1 MKVKN
6 DISSLY
12 TMSASMLESEI
23 KAARILDHGSP
34 YWYFIVSGSTP
45 EETLEH
51 EEALT
56 LRLEDEISRGN
67 LGSFL
72 GTSVFVPSVK
82 TQEKTY
88 EAMKALLPIAE
99 SQYENLGFPL
109 EYAQF
114 FFDEFAAGAT
124 YCLPE
129 NAPPNAGVSNLWIG
143 ETRGN
148 YYSCV
153 MPMHPGDEA
162 VFRAIS
168 AEFDFVHFIN
178 KAQDISRDLDILT
191 KTVLFLFLA
200 AYLVIS
206 VMVFF
211 VYPWRDS
218 LKICIVP
225 LFLVLAAL
233 AILAANAIPLGFFSV
248 AGLILVFGL
257 GLDYIFYMTKKHSV
271 IGTPSFDGSA
281 SEDAALT
288 PLAVLLSFLTTLLA
302 FGALAFS
309 NFVPVHIFG
318 LTISAGVSA
327 AFISAMLLQ
336 GGKR

>member
-23 KAARILDHGSP
+23 RSAQVMDHGSRG
-34 YWYFIVSGSTP
+34 WYFIVSGSSP

-56 LRLEDEISRGN
+56 LQLEEEVSRGN

-72 GTSVFVPSVK
+72 ATTIFVPSQK
-82 TQEKTY
+82 TQKKTY
-88 EAMKALLPIAE
+88 EAMKALLPLAE
-99 SQYENLGFPL
+99 SQYENLGFPP
-109 EYAQF
+109 EYAQV
-114 FFDEFAAGAT
+114 FFDEFAAGAK

-129 NAPPNAGVSNLWIG
+129 NAHPNAGVSNLWIG
-143 ETRGN
+143 EAGGN

-153 MPMHPGDEA
+153 MPLHPGDEA
-162 VFRAIS
+162 DFRTIAG
-168 AEFDFVHFIN
+168 ELNFVHFIN
-178 KAQDISRDLDILT
+178 KAQDIGHDLDTLT
-191 KTVLFLFLA
+191 KTVLFLFIVS
-200 AYLVIS
+200 YLVIS
-206 VMVFF
+206 GMVFF

-218 LKICIVP
+218 LKICAVP
-225 LFLVLAAL
+225 FFLVLVSLAA
-233 AILAANAIPLGFFSV
+233 LAANAIPLGFFSV
-248 AGLILVFGL
+248 AGLMLVFGL
-257 GLDYIFYMTKKHSV
+257 GLDYIFYMTGKKHGTNSTLSS
-271 IGTPSFDGSA
+271 ITPSSGT
-281 SEDAALT
+281 ALT
-288 PLAVLLSFLTTLLA
+288 PIAVLLSFMTTLLA

-318 LTISAGVSA
+318 LTVSAGVSA

-336 GGKR
+336 GKKH